1 MKNLDKAHEWLRR
14 AKSNMA
20 RAKAGR
26 VAPDILYE
34 DLCYDAQQAVEKA
47 FKSVCIIH
55 EIIFPK
61 THDIAYLIELL
72 EKGGVEVPENLQ
84 NAKILTGYA
93 VETRYPGDY
102 EPVDEED
109 LRKAIEIAKEVLKWV
124 KKEIDKGQRP
134 PDPQKSLFE

>member
-1 MKNLDKAHEWLRR
+1 MRNLEAANTWLKR

-26 VAPDILYE
+26 VSSEILFE
-34 DLCYDAQQAVEKA
+34 DLCFDAQQAVEKA
-47 FKSVCIIH
+47 LKSLCVIH
-55 EIIFPK
+55 EIVFPK

-72 EKGGVEVPENLQ
+72 EEKNVTVPEDVQ

-102 EPVDEED
+102 EPVDED
-109 LRKAIEIAKEVLKWV
+109 DYFKAIEIAEKVLTWV
-124 KKEIDKGQRP
+124 KKEMDKEQVP
-134 PDPQKSLFE
+134 PDPQRGLFE

>member
-1 MKNLDKAHEWLRR
+1 MRNLEAANTWLKR

-26 VAPDILYE
+26 VSSEILYE
-34 DLCYDAQQAVEKA
+34 DLCFDAQQSVEKA
-47 FKSVCIIH
+47 LKSLCVIYDIV
-55 EIIFPK
+55 FPK

-72 EKGGVEVPENLQ
+72 EKKNVIVPDDVQ

-102 EPVDEED
+102 EPVDED
-109 LRKAIEIAKEVLKWV
+109 DYFKAIEIAEKVLKWV
-124 KKEIDKGQRP
+124 EKEMEKERISLDSQG
-134 PDPQKSLFE
+134 SLFE

>member
-1 MKNLDKAHEWLRR
+1 MRNLEAANTWLKR

-26 VAPDILYE
+26 VSSEILYE
-34 DLCYDAQQAVEKA
+34 DLCFDAQQAVEKA
-47 FKSVCIIH
+47 LKSLCVIY
-55 EIIFPK
+55 EIVFPK

-72 EKGGVEVPENLQ
+72 EEKNVTVPEDVQ

-102 EPVDEED
+102 EPMDED
-109 LRKAIEIAKEVLKWV
+109 DYFKAIEIADKVLRWV
-124 KKEIDKGQRP
+124 KKEMDKEHLP
-134 PDPQKSLFE
+134 ADPQRSLFE

>member
-1 MKNLDKAHEWLRR
+1 MRNLEAANTWLKR

-26 VAPDILYE
+26 VSSEILYE
-34 DLCYDAQQAVEKA
+34 DLCFDAQQAVEKA
-47 FKSVCIIH
+47 LKSLCVIY
-55 EIIFPK
+55 EIVFPK

-72 EKGGVEVPENLQ
+72 EEKNVTVPEDVQ

-102 EPVDEED
+102 EPVDED
-109 LRKAIEIAKEVLKWV
+109 DYFKAIEIADKVLTWV
-124 KKEIDKGQRP
+124 KKEMDKKQVP
-134 PDPQKSLFE
+134 PDPQRSLFE

>member
-1 MKNLDKAHEWLRR
+1 MRNLEAANTWLKR

-26 VAPDILYE
+26 VSSEILYE
-34 DLCYDAQQAVEKA
+34 DLCFDAQQAVEKA
-47 FKSVCIIH
+47 LKSLCVIH
-55 EIIFPK
+55 EIVFPK

-72 EKGGVEVPENLQ
+72 EEKNVTVPEAVQ

-102 EPVDEED
+102 EPVDED
-109 LRKAIEIAKEVLKWV
+109 DYFKAIEIAEKVLRWV
-124 KKEIDKGQRP
+124 KKGMDKEQLP
-134 PDPQKSLFE
+134 PDPQRSLFE

>member
-1 MKNLDKAHEWLRR
+1 MRKLETANIWFKR

-26 VAPDILYE
+26 VSSEILYE
-34 DLCYDAQQAVEKA
+34 DLCFDAQQSVEKA
-47 FKSVCIIH
+47 LKSLCVIY

-72 EKGGVEVPENLQ
+72 EKKNLIVPNDVQ

-102 EPVDEED
+102 EPVDEND
-109 LRKAIEIAKEVLKWV
+109 YLKAIEIAEKVLRWV
-124 KKEIDKGQRP
+124 KKQVDKEQLP
-134 PDPQKSLFE
+134 PDPQRS